1 MLFYRC
7 TADKKA
13 QNMTQSLHPA
23 AQQGFSSAAE
33 LYQQVRPNYPKQ
45 IVTWLQQQLNL
56 DAQSAV
62 VDLGS
67 GTGKFLPY
75 LQQVTS
81 HIIAVEPIAEMLAQ
95 LQQAYPQISTLH
107 ASSDQLSIESESIDA
122 VICAQSFHWFA
133 NIDSLNEIYRILKP
147 TGQLGLVWNQRDIQ
161 VDWVKALADV
171 LEPLEGNTP
180 RFHSGQWQHAFEQQC
195 LFEFDQV
202 KTFQQ
207 HHIGRV
213 EDVVSGRLLS
223 TSFIAAMPIKQ
234 QQQLKMQFE
243 QIVADYTGKT
253 AQDEIA
259 FPYLTH
265 AYNFKKTAQNTL

>member
-7 TADKKA
+7 PADKKA

-33 LYQQVRPNYPKQ
+33 LYQQARPNYPQQ

-56 DAQSAV
+56 DAQSTV

-81 HIIAVEPIAEMLAQ
+81 KIIAVEPISEMLAQ
-95 LQQAYPQISTLH
+95 LKHTYPQVSTLQ
-107 ASSDQLSIESESIDA
+107 ASSEQLPIASESIDA

-133 NIDSLNEIYRILKP
+133 TIESLNEIHQVLKP
-147 TGQLGLVWNQRDIQ
+147 NGQLGLVWNQRDIQ

-171 LEPLEGNTP
+171 LEPLEGDTP
-180 RFHSGQWQHAFEQQC
+180 RFHSGQWQQVFEQQF
-195 LFEFDQV
+195 LFELDQI
-202 KTFQQ
+202 KTFP
-207 HHIGRV
+207 HVHIGRV
-213 EDVVSGRLLS
+213 DEVVSKRLLS
-223 TSFIAAMPIKQ
+223 TSFIAAMPAAQ
-234 QQQLKMQFE
+234 QQQLKTQFE
-243 QIVADYTGKT
+243 QIVADYTGK
-253 AQDEIA
+253 APHDEIA
-259 FPYLTH
+259 FPYVTY
-265 AYNFKKTAQNTL
+265 AYNFKKTT

>member
-33 LYQQVRPNYPKQ
+33 LYQQVRPNYPQ
-45 IVTWLQQQLNL
+45 EIVMWLKQQLHL
-56 DAQSAV
+56 TAQSKV

-95 LQQAYPQISTLH
+95 LQQAYPQIATLQ
-107 ASSDQLSIESESIDA
+107 ASSDQLSIASESIDA

-133 NIDSLNEIYRILKP
+133 TIESLNEIHQILKP
-147 TGQLGLVWNQRDIQ
+147 HGQLGLVWNQRDIQ

-171 LEPLEGNTP
+171 LEPLEGDTP
-180 RFHSGQWQHAFEQQC
+180 RFHSGQWQQAFEQQF
-195 LFEFDQV
+195 LFELDQI

-207 HHIGRV
+207 LHIGRV

-223 TSFIAAMPIKQ
+223 TSFIAALPKSQ
-234 QQQLKMQFE
+234 QYQLKAQFE

-259 FPYLTH
+259 FPYVTY
-265 AYNFKKTAQNTL
+265 AYNFKKTT

>member
-7 TADKKA
+7 SADKKA

-33 LYQQVRPNYPKQ
+33 LYQQARPNYPQQ

-56 DAQSAV
+56 DAQSTV

-81 HIIAVEPIAEMLAQ
+81 HIIAVEPIAEMLTQ
-95 LQQAYPQISTLH
+95 LQQAYPQISTLQ
-107 ASSDQLSIESESIDA
+107 ASSDRLPIASESIDA

-133 NIDSLNEIYRILKP
+133 NIESLNEIHQILKP
-147 TGQLGLVWNQRDIQ
+147 HGQLGLVWNQRDIQ

-171 LEPLEGNTP
+171 LEPSKVIP
-180 RFHSGQWQHAFEQQC
+180 H
-195 LFEFDQV
+195 D
-202 KTFQQ
+202 
-207 HHIGRV
+207 
-213 EDVVSGRLLS
+213 
-223 TSFIAAMPIKQ
+223 FIADNGNRCLNSNFYLNWIRSRPSHMCISGVSMKWCPIACSPPVLLPQCQ
-234 QQQLKMQFE
+234 QSNKSS
-243 QIVADYTGKT
+243 
-253 AQDEIA
+253 
-259 FPYLTH
+259 
-265 AYNFKKTAQNTL
+265 